1 MPIQLQLDPDV
12 IGRHTSIPFYISQR
26 DMLDLVMGNE
36 MINISTLQ
44 LWLMYLHRLCTSKGI
59 VDKYGFIDPLHI
71 QSTGN
76 KTKDIQSY
84 IQSRICIVRKECYLT
99 PYLHSEHWQLMII
112 CPRQNCVVFLCSL
125 GNKPKKDIRTLVD
138 LAIEAWHLLEGR
150 HSGSR
155 KKTTWICPSIF
166 TSTDPFTEEEF
177 DDIRK
182 RLAIYLL
189 EVSNK

>member
-1 MPIQLQLDPDV
+1 MPMQLQLDPDV
-12 IGRHTSIPFYISQR
+12 IGRPTPIPFYMSQR
-26 DMLDLVMGNE
+26 DMMDLAMGNE
-36 MINISTLQ
+36 MVSLSTLQ
-44 LWLMYLHRLCTSKGI
+44 LWLMYLNHLCISKGI

-84 IQSRICIVRKECYLT
+84 IQSRICTVRKECYLT
-99 PYLHSEHWQLMII
+99 PYLHSAM
-112 CPRQNCVVFLCSL
+112 
-125 GNKPKKDIRTLVD
+125 
-138 LAIEAWHLLEGR
+138 EAWQTLEGR

-166 TSTDPFTEEEF
+166 TSTDPFTEEEI